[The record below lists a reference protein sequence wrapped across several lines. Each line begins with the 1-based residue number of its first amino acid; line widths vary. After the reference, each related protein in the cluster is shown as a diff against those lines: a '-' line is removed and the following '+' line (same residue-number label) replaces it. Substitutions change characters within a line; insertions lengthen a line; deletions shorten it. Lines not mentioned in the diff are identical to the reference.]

1 MNNHQQSKDLYIK
14 GNSITAIAA
23 LLGIS
28 RTSVYGY
35 KNSDKAKNIDWD
47 ELKFLKATDSNDAQR
62 NEEDFVAL
70 LIHTFEK
77 ALEDLNESEPNVQIE
92 TISKHIAT
100 YYKLKQQRDN
110 VKVNKA
116 DIAKLVLTEISKIA
130 LAKEATVV
138 IQFLSANADEIV
150 STVIKK

>member
-14 GNSITAIAA
+14 GNSITTIAA

-35 KNSDKAKNIDWD
+35 KNSDKANNVDWD

-77 ALEDLNESEPNVQIE
+77 ALEALNDSEPDVQIE

-130 LAKEATVV
+130 LAKEATSV

>member
-14 GNSITAIAA
+14 GNSITVIAS

-35 KNSDKAKNIDWD
+35 INKDKAQNIDWD

-77 ALEDLNESEPNVQIE
+77 ALEELNNSDPDVQIE
-92 TISKHIAT
+92 TIAKHIAT

-116 DIAKLVLTEISKIA
+116 DIAKLVLTELSRIA
-130 LAKEATVV
+130 LTKEATSV

>member
-14 GNSITAIAA
+14 GNSVTTIAA

-35 KNSDKAKNIDWD
+35 KNSDKSKDIDWD
-47 ELKFLKATDSNDAQR
+47 ELKFLNATDSGDAQR

-70 LIHTFEK
+70 LIHTFES
-77 ALEDLNESEPNVQIE
+77 ALEDLNNSEPNVQIE

-116 DIAKLVLTEISKIA
+116 DMAKLILTEVSKIA
-130 LAKEATVV
+130 LDKEATEV
-138 IQFLSANADEIV
+138 IAFLSNNADQIV

>member
-14 GNSITAIAA
+14 GSSVTTIAS

-28 RTSVYGY
+28 RTTIYGY
-35 KNSDKAKNIDWD
+35 KNSDKSKGIDWD

-70 LIHTFEK
+70 LIHTFES
-77 ALEDLNESEPNVQIE
+77 ALEDLNNSEPNVQIE

-116 DIAKLVLTEISKIA
+116 DVAKAVLTEVSRIA
-130 LAKEATVV
+130 LDKQATDV
-138 IQFLSANADEIV
+138 IAFLSENADQIV